1 VSSLSLSSFS
11 FEDIATTE
19 VDAVEALYG
28 GLADHCATWSTSRST
43 PGRRSPVRR
52 AVSDRWTDRR
62 LLASPL
68 TS

>member
-28 GLADHCATWSTSRST
+28 GLADHLRDLVDVTIHTRAQE
-43 PGRRSPVRR
+43 PGAPSGVG
-52 AVSDRWTDRR
+52 SLD
-62 LLASPL
+62 
-68 TS
+68 